1 MKIAQSRAHNNTF
14 ARQTREVKVANVI
27 LSFSKRRTSPT
38 WMREGI
44 GKKAIDEKSY
54 AHKTTKNEQMPNENE
69 MHNKY
74 NVRSRALRI
83 LSLAI
88 QKTGQKQT

>member
-54 AHKTTKNEQMPNENE
+54 AHKTTKNEQMPNEKKNAE
-69 MHNKY
+69 NQIWKRHKKP
-74 NVRSRALRI
+74 
-83 LSLAI
+83 
-88 QKTGQKQT
+88 KTRMEKKLEFWM